1 MSLKKVESGVW
12 RRGTE
17 EGGGAAPQGDGGAV
31 DFTPEGGG
39 TKSPSSKSQVGGKW
53 KVEKTQDMP
62 KVELEQFLK
71 EEEIVDREENGD
83 GLQ

>member
-1 MSLKKVESGVW
+1 MEQLLKED
-12 RRGTE
+12 
-17 EGGGAAPQGDGGAV
+17 GGAAGFDPRGR
-31 DFTPEGGG
+31 G
-39 TKSPSSKSQVGGKW
+39 TKSPSGKSQVSGKW